1 MLSIGLTGGIGSG
14 KSEALAACRRL
25 GAAALSSDEIVHD
38 LLQQQ
43 EVKDLLVARWG
54 EAVLRDGDID
64 RAAVAQTAFNQP
76 DELRWLEQMLFPLV
90 GAEIADWRGELER
103 SGSTARAAVVEVPL
117 LFESGVAPAFD
128 VTVAVV
134 ADEQTRAE
142 RAAARNHEAV
152 DERAARQ
159 LSQAE
164 KAERADY
171 VIHND
176 GSLADLERAVGE
188 LLDRLER
195 EAPRK
200 P

>member
-1 MLSIGLTGGIGSG
+1 MLFIGLTGGIGSG

-25 GAAALSSDEIVHD
+25 GAAVLSSDEIVHD
-38 LLQQQ
+38 LLDRQ

-64 RAAVAQTAFNQP
+64 RAAVAQTVFNQP
-76 DELRWLEQMLFPLV
+76 DELRWLEQTLFPLV
-90 GAEIADWRGELER
+90 GAEMADWRRELER
-103 SGSTARAAVVEVPL
+103 SGSPARAAVVEVPL
-117 LFESGVAPAFD
+117 LFEAGVEPAFD

-142 RAAARNHEAV
+142 RAAARDHEAV

-159 LSQAE
+159 LSQSE
-164 KAERADY
+164 KAARADH

-176 GSLADLERAVGE
+176 GSLADLERAVGD

-195 EAPRK
+195 EVPQE